1 MAPISHPHIPQS
13 FSEPVAYVS
22 CTCGHSHVHAVSQER
37 PGVES
42 VRSWLLPQ
50 ISRAISQL
58 GSHHSRPASHRAISA
73 SYGSSQLQPLYLAAS
88 WSPLQSPRITPR
100 HRSTLASRVPP
111 ANCWCR
117 EYPRQSEASM
127 SIGWVRHLWPFP
139 PFSSIYRWLPVL
151 SLVQ

>member
-58 GSHHSRPASHRAISA
+58 GSHHSRPAFHRAISA
-73 SYGSSQLQPLYLAAS
+73 SYGSSQLQPPYLAAS
-88 WSPLQSPRITPR
+88 WSPLQSPRVAAPSPQFVPSSVQRSGSAFSCSPASRCIPAYPYERVLSSHRRRHRRRHTLWARPR
-100 HRSTLASRVPP
+100 HS
-111 ANCWCR
+111 
-117 EYPRQSEASM
+117 
-127 SIGWVRHLWPFP
+127 
-139 PFSSIYRWLPVL
+139 
-151 SLVQ
+151 